1 MTYTAAT
8 TDTGA
13 SLATETVAPA
23 VTASDQ
29 ESNGASVGVD
39 QVVAAEQG
47 WVVIHSDV
55 EGKPGPVLGQASV
68 PPGTTDNI
76 VVTLDTPL
84 TESGQLW
91 AMLHIDAGTM
101 GSYEFPGADGPVV
114 IDNAVVMQPFT
125 ANVAAAVAEPVVK
138 EADAAGATRESD
150 QAREPESMPAT
161 GAGLNDLSATTVPV
175 VALILLLLA
184 AGAFATRRRE
194 A

>member
-1 MTYTAAT
+1 
-8 TDTGA
+8 
-13 SLATETVAPA
+13 
-23 VTASDQ
+23 
-29 ESNGASVGVD
+29 
-39 QVVAAEQG
+39 
-47 WVVIHSDV
+47 
-55 EGKPGPVLGQASV
+55 
-68 PPGTTDNI
+68 
-76 VVTLDTPL
+76 
-84 TESGQLW
+84 
-91 AMLHIDAGTM
+91 
-101 GSYEFPGADGPVV
+101 
-114 IDNAVVMQPFT
+114 MQPFT